1 MNLCIVFLAAEWKL
15 KFKTARRN
23 GKQRGYFTKVINCPC
38 YIIVKYVP
46 HKKQILGN
54 LQFWLVFFNIDIW
67 YFFFFDLFCLAWDGW
82 QSISWKQI
90 YNEHSCILILEIYFS
105 LRSLQNKYD
114 YNCCLWNV
122 SEFMISTYFFCVWVL
137 LHLVQVSIVILKSPR
152 FRQEFKNRI
161 DLILIFSKKK
171 IIAFQKA

>member
-67 YFFFFDLFCLAWDGW
+67 YLFFFDLFCLAWDGW

-90 YNEHSCILILEIYFS
+90 YNEHSCILILEKFTLVWDHYKTNMIITVVCEMF
-105 LRSLQNKYD
+105 QN
-114 YNCCLWNV
+114 LWSV
-122 SEFMISTYFFCVWVL
+122 HTSFVFEFYCI
-137 LHLVQVSIVILKSPR
+137 
-152 FRQEFKNRI
+152 
-161 DLILIFSKKK
+161 
-171 IIAFQKA
+171 